1 LLTSVPSYQL
11 ARVTAY
17 PTVDRR
23 NPVAGE
29 RVEFASRRGGM
40 LVGDLHRTGDGCG
53 PTLLLCHGMESTRGG
68 HKQTAMVE
76 RFVPRGY
83 SVLRFDFSYV
93 GESEGSFEDI
103 TISGE
108 VDDVL
113 GALDFLD
120 GFSPRGCV
128 LVGSSL
134 GGTVALLAA
143 AEAAS
148 RVDAV
153 ATIAAVAD
161 PALFTSG
168 LTEEQMARWRAS
180 GARAWRDGVIRST
193 FLDDLDRID
202 VGSAVA
208 ATAGPLLVTHGVE
221 DDVVPPSHAA
231 FIERAAAGRARVEMF
246 DGVGHR
252 FEEPGAL
259 DALLVTLE
267 EWLRATL
274 PPKGD
279 VRDG

>member
-1 LLTSVPSYQL
+1 M
-11 ARVTAY
+11 
-17 PTVDRR
+17 DHR
-23 NPVAGE
+23 NPVGGE
-29 RVEFASRRGGM
+29 RVEFPGRRGTM
-40 LVGDLHRTGDGCG
+40 LVGDLHRTGDDCG
-53 PTLLLCHGMESTRGG
+53 PTLILCHGMESTRGG
-68 HKQTAMVE
+68 HKQLAIVE
-76 RFVPRGY
+76 RFVPAGY

-108 VDDVL
+108 VDDAL
-113 GALDFLD
+113 GALDFLE

-134 GGTVALLAA
+134 GGCVALLAA
-143 AEAAS
+143 AEAGS

-168 LTEEQMARWRAS
+168 LSEEQLARWRDT
-180 GARAWRDGVIRST
+180 GTRAWRGGAIRSS
-193 FLDDLDRID
+193 FLEDLARID
-202 VGSAVA
+202 VASAVA
-208 ATAGPLLVTHGVE
+208 ATAGPLLVMHGVE

-231 FIERAAAGRARVEMF
+231 LIERAAAGRARVELF

-259 DALLVTLE
+259 ETLLATLE
-267 EWLRATL
+267 LWLRETM
-274 PPKGD
+274 PPSGRGRD
-279 VRDG
+279 V